1 MMSQANNLSLE
12 QQFQLILYQK
22 KIGLLTKLKSKRY
35 LEIILR
41 YMLIKDNIIKF
52 LIKNKKY

>member
-1 MMSQANNLSLE
+1 MSPANNLSLE
-12 QQFQLILYQK
+12 QQFQLVKYRK
-22 KIGLLTKLKSKRY
+22 KLSILTKPRSRQY

-52 LIKNKKY
+52 LIKHKKF

>member
-12 QQFQLILYQK
+12 QQFQLILYRK
-22 KIGLLTKLKSKRY
+22 KISLLSKLKSKQY

-52 LIKNKKY
+52 LIKNKTF

>member
-1 MMSQANNLSLE
+1 MSQTNNLSLE
-12 QQFQLILYQK
+12 QQFQIILYRK
-22 KIGLLTKLKSKRY
+22 KISLLSKLKSKQY

-52 LIKNKKY
+52 LIKNKKF

>member
-1 MMSQANNLSLE
+1 MSPANNLNLE
-12 QQFQLILYQK
+12 QQFQLVKYRK
-22 KIGLLTKLKSKRY
+22 KLSSLTKIRSRQY

-52 LIKNKKY
+52 LIKHKKF

>member
-52 LIKNKKY
+52 LIKYY